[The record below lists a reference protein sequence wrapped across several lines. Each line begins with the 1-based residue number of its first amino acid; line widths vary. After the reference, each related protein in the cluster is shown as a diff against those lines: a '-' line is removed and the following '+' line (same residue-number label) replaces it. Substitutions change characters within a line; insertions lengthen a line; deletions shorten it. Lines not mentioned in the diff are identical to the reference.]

1 MFRSGFVNII
11 GRPNVGKS
19 TLMNALIGEQMSIT
33 TFKPQT
39 TRHRIRG
46 ILNSSEFQIVF
57 SDTPGYV
64 VDPAYKMHEKMN
76 RFVFGTF
83 EDADILILLI
93 GPGDKYEDDHPL
105 LKAIKNSTCPKFLV
119 INKVDL
125 VSDQEVLFLIDSWK
139 DRINFTEIIPISAL
153 HHNNTDT
160 LLRLVIQHLP
170 EGPVYFPQDQIS
182 DKPERFF
189 ISEIIREQVFLLYQQ
204 EIPYS
209 CEVAVESFRESGDL
223 IRIEATI
230 FVNRKTQK
238 SILIGKGGTAI
249 KKLGIQA
256 RRKIENFVKKKI
268 FLDLHVKV
276 RENWRNNESLLDRL
290 GYGQ

>member
-189 ISEIIREQVFLLYQQ
+189 ISEIIREQIFLLYQQ